1 MGGSVRNTSGGA
13 ADDTT
18 TPDTLNTMAPP
29 YNFDRVVPS
38 PNSYMYQGFQHT
50 NTLFPETSTPDGE
63 AQYIITN
70 IAPVNKDVPF
80 GKYKDTEA
88 SGEQYYEIF
97 PVYNTSTGI
106 LYHTRLNNQINPMA
120 DRCKLVLSNVTMSCE
135 NAKGSGPFTHNVDYK
150 NFTASRG
157 AVCRKGFPADGSIVP
172 PSYKLLYWF
181 DKEDTNVF
189 PFGLSG
195 VVNGVKGTT
204 HLPTKSWLDFWT
216 SATTWLKDNGL
227 ASYELKGATAN
238 GQTVVFLLVNNYGV
252 WVYNEP
258 DYSACVSD
266 NRVFNWTLKNTYET
280 NIWPI
285 LTQCSPAAFQSRIV
299 GMPSG
304 DPDLDGDVAQ
314 SCHPGFKTRFV
325 ELPEIEPAE
334 EAQEEEEEQD
344 EAQSM
349 AGAAIFGG
357 LLSGMGN
364 AIGSSIDMQY
374 MRQNQLIQNAH
385 QNNMQKKALANART
399 MVEMQGKNAMGVSV
413 QQGKNAVA
421 AVNARLAGTNPMRN
435 VSANATTP
443 TPARTAPTPPVNIP
457 DGQTTTNSSRF
468 RPCFN

>member
-1 MGGSVRNTSGGA
+1 MG
-13 ADDTT
+13 
-18 TPDTLNTMAPP
+18 
-29 YNFDRVVPS
+29 
-38 PNSYMYQGFQHT
+38 
-50 NTLFPETSTPDGE
+50 
-63 AQYIITN
+63 
-70 IAPVNKDVPF
+70 
-80 GKYKDTEA
+80 
-88 SGEQYYEIF
+88 
-97 PVYNTSTGI
+97 
-106 LYHTRLNNQINPMA
+106 
-120 DRCKLVLSNVTMSCE
+120 
-135 NAKGSGPFTHNVDYK
+135 
-150 NFTASRG
+150 
-157 AVCRKGFPADGSIVP
+157 
-172 PSYKLLYWF
+172 
-181 DKEDTNVF
+181 
-189 PFGLSG
+189 
-195 VVNGVKGTT
+195 
-204 HLPTKSWLDFWT
+204 
-216 SATTWLKDNGL
+216 
-227 ASYELKGATAN
+227 
-238 GQTVVFLLVNNYGV
+238 
-252 WVYNEP
+252 
-258 DYSACVSD
+258 

-334 EAQEEEEEQD
+334 EAQEEEEEEEEQD

-385 QNNMQKKALANART
+385 QNNMQKRALANARA
-399 MVEMQGKNAMGVSV
+399 MVEM
-413 QQGKNAVA
+413 QGKNAVA

-457 DGQTTTNSSRF
+457 DGQTTTNSS
-468 RPCFN
+468 